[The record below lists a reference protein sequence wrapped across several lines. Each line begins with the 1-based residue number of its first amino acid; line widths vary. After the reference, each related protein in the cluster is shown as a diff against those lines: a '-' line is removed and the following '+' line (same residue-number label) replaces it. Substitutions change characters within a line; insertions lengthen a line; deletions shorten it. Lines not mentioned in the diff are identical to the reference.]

1 MRVLQQKPMMNTS
14 VYFLHGSDNKL
25 MALYV
30 HVSHRPTIQ
39 GSIKDSNARLYQN
52 ARWLFEALL
61 WHYSSSDLYTLWA
74 IIASAYDALSHYILS
89 SPPSYVH
96 PDLLYHLL
104 YNSSYTDAIIA
115 LLDVFFLSSVFFRVI
130 VFLFII
136 CFFRVIVLITRYV
149 MITTMKINRRL
160 KTQWT
165 FDEVN
170 YHQRV
175 SGKSTA
181 SRESLTEDEKIWVS
195 EIRDAL
201 SFRKE
206 LLNYHCNVL

>member
-39 GSIKDSNARLYQN
+39 GSIKDSNVRLYQN

-96 PDLLYHLL
+96 PGLLYHLL

-130 VFLFII
+130 V
-136 CFFRVIVLITRYV
+136 LITPSCDDNNDEDKSSPED
-149 MITTMKINRRL
+149 TMDL
-160 KTQWT
+160 WW
-165 FDEVN
+165 
-170 YHQRV
+170 
-175 SGKSTA
+175 GKLSP
-181 SRESLTEDEKIWVS
+181 ESLWEE
-195 EIRDAL
+195 
-201 SFRKE
+201 
-206 LLNYHCNVL
+206 HC